1 MPYRILIIALLL
13 FVTHAH
19 AEQPDRF
26 GFGRTPSADEIR
38 LWDIDIMPDGRQLPP
53 GRGTA
58 EQGQAI
64 YTAKCSSCHG
74 AEGQGGTN
82 DRLVGA
88 FKPVINFAT
97 DLQAVR
103 TIGNY
108 WPYATTLYDYIYRA
122 MPHTTPGTLSPDE
135 VYALVA
141 YLLYRN
147 DVIDQNTEMNADSLP
162 QVAMPARQLFYCSD
176 EVEK

>member
-1 MPYRILIIALLL
+1 MRYGFFIIILLAGSVDAI
-13 FVTHAH
+13 

-26 GFGRTPSADEIR
+26 GIGRTPSAEEIKQ
-38 LWDIDIMPDGRQLPP
+38 WDIDIMPDGRQLPP

-64 YTAKCSSCHG
+64 YIAQCSSCHG
-74 AEGQGGTN
+74 AEGQGGAN

-88 FKPVINFAT
+88 FNPVINFAT

-122 MPHTTPGTLSPDE
+122 MPHTTPGTLSADE

-162 QVAMPARQLFYCSD
+162 QVVMPARQLFYWSD